1 MLTVAQIELPP
12 SIRERLRERAAF
24 ADSFE
29 RFTRINILG
38 FNQPVAAAAGLA
50 APLVIGVAYAAGDI
64 WTTIQVTGVFFFA
77 TALLLFGTWVVN
89 RTVLREAYAAAT
101 EARKHAKAD
110 LKAGKGEEMALTIK
124 TPALFYEN
132 ADGVVVFADAGENRT
147 VFFDIQADREDPRWF
162 LYLNG
167 DLHRERWSW
176 VRLSKSREV
185 FGFSAA
191 GHVCSTPG
199 QPRYVE
205 AAEGWDAIALALGDP
220 SDGDIIDMPLRE
232 VEHTISRLLGDPQ
245 REFAEAS

>member
-1 MLTVAQIELPP
+1 MQSLIRGLLTSRP
-12 SIRERLRERAAF
+12 
-24 ADSFE
+24 
-29 RFTRINILG
+29 
-38 FNQPVAAAAGLA
+38 
-50 APLVIGVAYAAGDI
+50 
-64 WTTIQVTGVFFFA
+64 
-77 TALLLFGTWVVN
+77 
-89 RTVLREAYAAAT
+89 
-101 EARKHAKAD
+101 
-110 LKAGKGEEMALTIK
+110 
-124 TPALFYEN
+124 
-132 ADGVVVFADAGENRT
+132 GVVVFADAGENRT